1 MFIECHFAKFI
12 WRAVQF
18 SFGLY
23 IPTSISH
30 IFYRW
35 FLGVDKKKSKLI
47 LVGASAICWAL
58 WLSRNDMVFYNSP
71 SMSYIQVLFNA
82 TYWLRSWAHL
92 QRCDADGEFL
102 KVACHN
108 LETMGMQLFV
118 NIGWR
123 FTNRIQ

>member
-1 MFIECHFAKFI
+1 MQSFFGAI
-12 WRAVQF
+12 QF
-18 SFGLY
+18 LFGLY
-23 IPTSISH
+23 PPHRLIVYLICLKIGYWGLT
-30 IFYRW
+30 
-35 FLGVDKKKSKLI
+35 KKIRKLI
-47 LVGASAICWAL
+47 LIGASAICWAL

-71 SMSYIQVLFNA
+71 SMSYMQVLFNA

-102 KVACHN
+102 KVACRN